1 MATKRLGVTNEAKE
15 VIKQL
20 KSRYGE
26 LLFHLSGGCCDGT
39 SPMCFE
45 RSEFKIGDVDVKVGE
60 ISGCP
65 FYMSRDQFK
74 YLEYMY
80 TTVDVTKRRGG
91 GFSLEAPMG
100 VRFIVESR
108 IFTENEL
115 KDLEPV

>member
-45 RSEFKIGDVDVKVGE
+45 SIKFMTGADDVKVGE